1 MEFSE
6 KVRKYFKDKELSNR
20 DVSKIMDNYN
30 EQQISRF
37 LNGTKFSKT
46 FMEKLLK
53 HFPELDMNYLIKDED
68 ETGKI
73 IEEKRLDY
81 LSKNTILIQ
90 EIEERLKELKQN
102 LAQNSHINF
111 INK

>member
-6 KVRKYFKDKELSNR
+6 KVRKYFKDRKLSNR
-20 DVSKIMDNYN
+20 DVSKIMEGYS

-37 LNGTKFSKT
+37 LNGGKFSKI

-53 HFPELDMNYLIKDED
+53 HFPELDMNYLIKNED
-68 ETGKI
+68 EAGRI
-73 IEEKRLDY
+73 VEEKKIEY
-81 LSKNTILIQ
+81 VSKNIQLIQ
-90 EIEERLKELKQN
+90 EIEDRLKELKEN

-111 INK
+111 VKP